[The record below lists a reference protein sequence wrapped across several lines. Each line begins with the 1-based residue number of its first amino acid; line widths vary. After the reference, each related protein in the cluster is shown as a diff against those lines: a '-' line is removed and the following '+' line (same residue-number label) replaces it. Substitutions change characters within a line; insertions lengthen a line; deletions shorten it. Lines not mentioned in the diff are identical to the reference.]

1 MYEGYSVTIYKNSIT
16 PGYGM
21 ISKKRIQYY
30 SLELTAAVLLS
41 SDDGRGTAPSS
52 SFIHPIIISFELH
65 VVIMRVQTNVS
76 SKNFGSSSVLEI
88 ITHLEI
94 YDQNVKYIYVQFT
107 NPMNNIQSISKV
119 FSKAKRS

>member
-1 MYEGYSVTIYKNSIT
+1 MYEGYSDTIYKNSIT

-30 SLELTAAVLLS
+30 SLELTAAVLSS

-52 SFIHPIIISFELH
+52 SFIHPIISFELH
-65 VVIMRVQTNVS
+65 VVITRVLIHVS
-76 SKNFGSSSVLEI
+76 SKNLGNSSVLEI
-88 ITHLEI
+88 IPHLEI